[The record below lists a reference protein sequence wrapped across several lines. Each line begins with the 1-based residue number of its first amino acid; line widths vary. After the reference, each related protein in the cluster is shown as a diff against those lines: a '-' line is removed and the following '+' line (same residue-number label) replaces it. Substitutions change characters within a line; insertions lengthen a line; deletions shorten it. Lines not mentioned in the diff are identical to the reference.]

1 MWSNPMIKYESS
13 APGHYQNSR
22 NVCKNTFDAV
32 LFGLVNY
39 FQFLCERES
48 DIVDG
53 RAYCKLREAEK
64 VAVEKSRKKWVGAK
78 GGE

>member
-1 MWSNPMIKYESS
+1 MNPPHLAIIKILEMS
-13 APGHYQNSR
+13 ANM
-22 NVCKNTFDAV
+22 FDAV
-32 LFGLVNY
+32 LFGLVNNY
-39 FQFLCERES
+39 FHFLCERES

-64 VAVEKSRKKWVGAK
+64 VARKKSRKKSVGAK

>member
-1 MWSNPMIKYESS
+1 MNSPHHAIIKIQEMS
-13 APGHYQNSR
+13 ANML
-22 NVCKNTFDAV
+22 DAV

-64 VAVEKSRKKWVGAK
+64 VARKKSRKKSVGAK